1 MSFPHQIL
9 TWQFSLITR
18 TLTKYPVDFAL
29 FRELLQNGC
38 DAKAKDVVISFE
50 TTVPGGLTTETISDI
65 GYSQAQ
71 RLTIKNNGL
80 YFNDDDWNRLREVAK
95 GNPDETKI
103 GAFGVGFYSVFELTD
118 EPLVHSGETVMS
130 FYFSGDQLCYRKEAI
145 DDSKGWTTMDLTYR
159 EPKPLPDLPTFIQF
173 LVQSFVFIQ
182 LESIELLVD
191 NISIFSLHKTTS
203 FPTMHIPPLDMKCSS
218 PDKSMTLSS
227 WTGESIDLNI
237 KYMNIT
243 DRYGQ
248 NVFKLPSGSSKHSS
262 FTKSLRKV
270 TGIVNVEVSQ
280 TFARNLKATIMKPP
294 PKEARISL
302 VTDDM
307 YGANDCQLEAP
318 LSEYIFPQDVNDAK
332 IYIGFSTK
340 QSSSFRSHISMNQLI
355 PTMER
360 AAIDMA
366 NAHVKDWNAQLL
378 HMAGVLGRVLYDHAL
393 SVLKKQFPSDNFL
406 NACTYMLSRYE
417 FQKSTP
423 DRSVGVFVADGFW
436 SSGTDLLV
444 PSQHGILPASQ
455 VRYAP
460 GAEFVE
466 TLPIIPKEIIESSMP
481 FITRAMTYRL
491 IERISVKDVAEEVSE
506 GSLTPARFAK
516 LISWVLENLNSG
528 EITSDNLRIILKDVK
543 VTHSLCGKPATVAVR
558 LLTSYQDTQIIPR
571 GFPLPLT
578 CVPID
583 LLPDISSAD
592 LKRLFFSP
600 LSLQSWIKYA
610 TKNVGV
616 PTQLSILESVSFAET
631 ALGHIS
637 TFWKSFTDAER
648 NDILTRLT
656 NSACFPTQ
664 QGLKL
669 PSDAYVAPI
678 EMFPQLPVKTS
689 DLTVSKQFMSDLGV
703 RESVKVDF
711 VLEFVSSPNS
721 DNKWS
726 SIDVVKYLCKSS
738 KTLLLS
744 DWKKLRATKFLE
756 GMDGKLY
763 LASELLAPNN
773 DLITL
778 GFKCIKW
785 EEWYDTS
792 AEAKFLYKIGLL
804 HHPEIKDILS
814 LANDPNFGT
823 EKADLEV
830 TKKADCALKYF
841 CENFERNKYLSYDAF
856 GTASNCILAT
866 RGGKKIKARPLD
878 CYLNPKVSMFNLAVV
893 SEEMHKEAWKFHIK
907 PIDPS
912 VFKLIDNLLNSP
924 PQTLEEA
931 DEKFCFISTMA
942 NSLSATE
949 KAKLRESNFIPFKKI
964 KNGVESVIH
973 LPPTKVFLGNGL
985 NTTADV
991 SRAQQK
997 FYSIFFRFANFSI
1010 SAQPFLTAVGVR
1022 KEPSITDIAYVL
1034 VENPKILFQLAE
1046 SGRQYLELLLEIHFS
1061 WDIISRDAALV
1072 SKMKETPFLMAVQHE
1087 STEDSKSTRGHFGR
1101 RKNVQ
1106 AAAKDVVLVD
1116 DVLYYN
1122 LFKESILTCPN
1133 EKNLEEFYEVSA
1145 FNSCYFFLSTC

>member
-1 MSFPHQIL
+1 M
-9 TWQFSLITR
+9 
-18 TLTKYPVDFAL
+18 
-29 FRELLQNGC
+29 QNGC

-50 TTVPGGLTTETISDI
+50 TTMPGGLTAESISDI
-65 GYSQAQ
+65 GYCQAQ

-80 YFNDDDWNRLREVAK
+80 YFNDDDWSRLREVAK

-130 FYFSGDQLCYRKEAI
+130 FYFLEDQLCYRKEGI
-145 DDSKGWTTMDLTYR
+145 EDSKGWTTMDLPYR
-159 EPKPLPDLPTFIQF
+159 EPKPLPDFPTFIQF
-173 LVQSFVFIQ
+173 LIQSFVFIQ

-191 NISIFSLHKTTS
+191 NISIFSLRKTTS
-203 FPTMHIPPLDMKCSS
+203 PPALHLPPLDMKCSS
-218 PDKSMTLSS
+218 PDKSMTLAS
-227 WTGESIDLNI
+227 WTAESIELSI

-243 DRYGQ
+243 DKYGQ
-248 NVFKLPSGSSKHSS
+248 NVFKLPSESSKHSS
-262 FTKSLRKV
+262 FTTSLRKV
-270 TGIVNVEVSQ
+270 TGIVNVEVSPI
-280 TFARNLKATIMKPP
+280 FARNLKATIMKPP

-302 VTDDM
+302 VTEDM
-307 YGANDCQLEAP
+307 DRANVCQLEAP
-318 LSEYIFPQDVNDAK
+318 LSGYIFPQDVNDAK

-366 NAHVKDWNAQLL
+366 NAYVKDWNAQLL
-378 HMAGVLGRVLYDHAL
+378 HMAGVLGRVLYDHAM
-393 SVLKKQFPSDNFL
+393 SVLKTQFPSDHFL
-406 NACTYMLSRYE
+406 TDCSSTLSRYE

-436 SSGTDLLV
+436 NSTTVLLV

-481 FITRAMTYRL
+481 FVTRAMTYRL
-491 IERISVKDVAEEVSE
+491 IERISVTDVAKEVS
-506 GSLTPARFAK
+506 GSNLTQPRFAK
-516 LISWVLENLNSG
+516 LISWSLENLNSG
-528 EITSDNLRIILKDVK
+528 AITSEDFRIILKNVK
-543 VTHSLCGKPATVAVR
+543 VTYTLLGKPATVAVG
-558 LLTSYQDTQIIPR
+558 LLNSFQDTQIIPR
-571 GFPLPLT
+571 GFPLPIT
-578 CVPID
+578 CLPID
-583 LLPDISSAD
+583 LLPDISLAD
-592 LKRLFFSP
+592 LKRSFFSP
-600 LSLQSWIKYA
+600 LSLHNWIKYA
-610 TKNVGV
+610 AKNIGV
-616 PTQLSILESVSFAET
+616 PPQLSIIESVAFAET

-637 TFWKSFTDAER
+637 TYWKSFSDTER
-648 NDILTRLT
+648 NDILIRLT
-656 NSACFPTQ
+656 SIACFPTQ

-689 DLTVSKQFMSDLGV
+689 DLTVSKQFLSDLGV

-711 VLEFVSSPNS
+711 VLEFLSSPNS

-726 SIDVVKYLCKSS
+726 CIDVVKYLCKSS
-738 KTLLLS
+738 KTLLLR
-744 DWKKLRATKFLE
+744 DWKKLRETRFLE
-756 GMDGKLY
+756 GTDGKLY

-785 EEWYDTS
+785 EDWYDTS
-792 AEAKFLYKIGLL
+792 VEAKFLYRIGLL
-804 HHPEIKDILS
+804 HHPKVKDILE
-814 LANDPNFGT
+814 LANDPEFGT
-823 EKADLEV
+823 EKGDLEV
-830 TKKADCALKYF
+830 SKKAECALKYY
-841 CENFERNKYLSYDAF
+841 CENFERNKYSSLDAF
-856 GTASNCILAT
+856 ATDSKCIIAN
-866 RGGKKIKARPLD
+866 RGGKKIKVRPLD
-878 CYLNPKVSMFNLAVV
+878 CYMNPKVSIFELAVL
-893 SEEMHKEAWKFHIK
+893 SEEMHKEAWKFYIR
-907 PIDPS
+907 PIDPPVS
-912 VFKLIDNLLNSP
+912 MLVENLKTSP

-942 NSLSATE
+942 NSLSTTQ
-949 KAKLRESNFIPFKKI
+949 KAILRESKFIPFKKI
-964 KNGVESVIH
+964 KNGVESVFH

-985 NTTADV
+985 TTTSDV
-991 SRAQQK
+991 TRAQQK

-1022 KEPSITDIAYVL
+1022 KEPSITDIAHVL

-1061 WDIISRDAALV
+1061 WDIISKDAALV
-1072 SKMKETPFLMAVQHE
+1072 SKMREAPFLMAVQHE
-1087 STEDSKSTRGHFGR
+1087 STENPAPTRGHFGR

-1106 AAAKDVVLVD
+1106 AAAKDIVLVD

-1122 LFKESILTCPN
+1122 LFKDSILTCPN

-1145 FNSCYFFLSTC
+1145 FISCPFLT